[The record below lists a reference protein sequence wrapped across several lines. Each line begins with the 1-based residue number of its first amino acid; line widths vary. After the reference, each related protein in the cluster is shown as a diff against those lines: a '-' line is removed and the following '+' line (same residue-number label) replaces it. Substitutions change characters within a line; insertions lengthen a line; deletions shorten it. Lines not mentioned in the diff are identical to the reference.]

1 MISRS
6 VILYKI
12 STDILLNEDSLSQFI
27 SIYKL
32 QILNIQK
39 KHTIIAFTGT
49 DEKIEEITALLYP
62 YGIIESSKS
71 SEVKILI
78 T

>member
-12 STDILLNEDSLSQFI
+12 STDILLNEDALAQFI
-27 SIYKL
+27 RIYKL
-32 QILNIQK
+32 QILNLQK
-39 KHTIIAFTGT
+39 RHTIIAFTGT
-49 DEKIEEITALLYP
+49 YEEIEEITALLYP

-71 SEVKILI
+71 NEVKI
-78 T
+78 

>member
-27 SIYKL
+27 RIYKL

-39 KHTIIAFTGT
+39 RHTIIAFTGT

-71 SEVKILI
+71 NEVKI
-78 T
+78 

>member
-12 STDILLNEDSLSQFI
+12 STDILLNEDALAQFI

-39 KHTIIAFTGT
+39 KHTVIAFTGT

-71 SEVKILI
+71 NEVKI
-78 T
+78 